1 MKIMPCPLNG
11 PRNIQEFICAG
22 PVEAHPD
29 PNRCSDEEWAEYVWL
44 EENVAGVV
52 REWWCHVATSYWF
65 IAERNTV
72 TDEILATYPADRVFS
87 ERVTFEPLAPPP
99 ESAPAPAE
107 AKPEPPTEATP
118 PPEAPPPPAAPAQD
132 APAEERGAPAE
143 APVEAAPGPPQET
156 VPPEAPPEPEP
167 QLAAAGASPERPE
180 ADAPADDAAEGDT
193 TAAQASPD
201 DAPAERPATG
211 DTPQDEPSTAEAP
224 ASASKDSAT

>member
-11 PRNIQEFICAG
+11 LRNIQEFICAG
-22 PVEAHPD
+22 PVEPHPD

-44 EENVAGVV
+44 EENLAGVV

-99 ESAPAPAE
+99 EAAPAPAE
-107 AKPEPPTEATP
+107 AKPEPLKEATP
-118 PPEAPPPPAAPAQD
+118 PPEAPPPPAEPAPE
-132 APAEERGAPAE
+132 PPEES
-143 APVEAAPGPPQET
+143 

-167 QLAAAGASPERPE
+167 QPAAAKASPERPE
-180 ADAPADDAAEGDT
+180 AAAPADDAAEGDT
-193 TAAQASPD
+193 TAAQASSD

-224 ASASKDSAT
+224 APASKDSAP